1 MARTRLFSTFEVRD
15 VVLKNRVMAAPMWQY
30 AGKNFRPTDWH
41 LMNIGRLA
49 DGGAGLVF
57 QEGTT
62 VERRGCGTLGDIG
75 LWDDDAIPTYRR
87 MVALVESCG
96 GVPGIQLMHAGPKSR
111 QNNPTRGRGPLQ
123 RTPEIEDWD
132 DWDVIGP
139 SSVSR
144 NPDFPAPREMTLAD
158 IQQVTQAFVSAAR
171 RAEAVGY
178 RVLELH
184 AAHGYLLHSF
194 LSPLA
199 NVRTDAYGGS
209 FAHRARLLLEVV
221 EGVRAVW
228 PASKPLFV
236 RLSCIDGPPEGWSIQ
251 DTFELV
257 RLLHKRGVD
266 LIDCSAGGIQ
276 GSPLLGRAAHYGYQV
291 ELAAAVRRETGV
303 PTCAVGLIVH
313 ASQAEQIIAT
323 GKADLVALA
332 RELIYNPNWPMDA
345 ARKLHDDKGFD
356 VMQRRGAFWLER
368 RAETMPQLLPSTYG
382 NVELDSI

>member
-1 MARTRLFSTFEVRD
+1 
-15 VVLKNRVMAAPMWQY
+15 
-30 AGKNFRPTDWH
+30 
-41 LMNIGRLA
+41 
-49 DGGAGLVF
+49 
-57 QEGTT
+57 
-62 VERRGCGTLGDIG
+62 
-75 LWDDDAIPTYRR
+75 
-87 MVALVESCG
+87 
-96 GVPGIQLMHAGPKSR
+96 
-111 QNNPTRGRGPLQ
+111 
-123 RTPEIEDWD
+123 
-132 DWDVIGP
+132 
-139 SSVSR
+139 
-144 NPDFPAPREMTLAD
+144 
-158 IQQVTQAFVSAAR
+158 
-171 RAEAVGY
+171 
-178 RVLELH
+178 
-184 AAHGYLLHSF
+184 
-194 LSPLA
+194 
-199 NVRTDAYGGS
+199 
-209 FAHRARLLLEVV
+209 
-221 EGVRAVW
+221 VW

-345 ARKLHDDKGFD
+345 ARKLRDDKGFD